1 MERMAMARGDSAS
14 KNMPENIV
22 THILYIPANH
32 HYKSH
37 KHDYHEL
44 VVIQQGR
51 FRVSLPD
58 GVHIAIPGD
67 ILFYPAGVL
76 HEEWAENKNPVVT
89 WICAFRWDGFGPED
103 TLVCQDMYGRV
114 EKLIAKLSWE
124 FYRVISHSPLAKS
137 PEYRLKLLQKIIDE
151 LKRFTI
157 HGERRI
163 LERIRTFIIEHMSE
177 PFTLDDLVTVS
188 GLSKSYFVRHYRRMT
203 GRTPMEHV
211 RQLRLEE
218 AKRLLQSTKMPL
230 YEIGPQVGIPDAHHL
245 SRLLKIHLNV
255 SARDLRSGQ

>member
-1 MERMAMARGDSAS
+1 MARADAS
-14 KNMPENIV
+14 SRSIPENIV
-22 THILYIPANH
+22 SHILYIPANH
-32 HYKSH
+32 HYKPH
-37 KHDYHEL
+37 KHEHHEL

-58 GVHIAIPGD
+58 GIHVAIPGD

-103 TLVCQDMYGRV
+103 TLVCQDTSGRV
-114 EKLIAKLSWE
+114 QKLIAKLSWE
-124 FYRVISHSPLAKS
+124 YYRVVNHSPLMKS
-137 PEYRLKLLQKIIDE
+137 PEYRVKLMQKIIDE
-151 LKRFTI
+151 LKRFTV
-157 HGERRI
+157 HGERRVIERVKTYI
-163 LERIRTFIIEHMSE
+163 LEHISE
-177 PFTLDDLVTVS
+177 PFVLDDLVTVS

-218 AKRLLQSTKMPL
+218 AKRLLLSTGLPL
-230 YEIGPQVGIPDAHHL
+230 YEIAPKVGIPDAHHL
-245 SRLLKIHLNV
+245 SRLLKTQLGV
-255 SARDLRSGQ
+255 SVRQLRDMT